1 MTEYIDNRPRK
12 EGKWIDLIKVTD
24 KKSLVVIETEYK
36 GNKKEYAFD
45 AFNHRQNPN
54 HLAELDEGF
63 KLYKNQLVKIAYG
76 ISESNEWNGKRYAS
90 ASICWNIEN
99 AGEDSAPVPQQ
110 PDIQRAPVVD
120 LEDDEDDLPF

>member
-24 KKSLVVIETEYK
+24 KKSLVAIEAEYK

-76 ISESNEWNGKRYAS
+76 LSESNEWNGKRYAS
-90 ASICWNIEN
+90 ASVCWNLGT
-99 AGEDSAPVPQQ
+99 AGGDPEKAEQK
-110 PDIQRAPVVD
+110 PDIQRSPVVD
-120 LEDDEDDLPF
+120 LEDDDSLPF